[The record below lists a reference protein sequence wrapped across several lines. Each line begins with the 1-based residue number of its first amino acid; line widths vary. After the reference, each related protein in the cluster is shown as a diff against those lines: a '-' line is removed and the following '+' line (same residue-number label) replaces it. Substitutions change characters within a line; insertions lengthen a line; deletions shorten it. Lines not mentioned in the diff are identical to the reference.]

1 MKQVNDILLL
11 QACAAPSQLLA
22 LRQHVA
28 SPEVSLAVGGGTPK
42 LHDPTL
48 QLLFR
53 DFCEALVR
61 IAHLKYRHLPT
72 LQQRLHQLVHS
83 HILPHALQVSTSCR
97 GLMMPLSRPSPRN
110 CKKMQF
116 L

>member
-1 MKQVNDILLL
+1 M
-11 QACAAPSQLLA
+11 
-22 LRQHVA
+22 
-28 SPEVSLAVGGGTPK
+28 PEVSLAVGGGTPT

-53 DFCEALVR
+53 DFCEVLVR
-61 IAHLKYRHLPT
+61 IAHLKFRHLRS

-83 HILPHALQVSTSCR
+83 HILPHALQVYH
-97 GLMMPLSRPSPRN
+97 LIMPPHHASVTTITKQL
-110 CKKMQF
+110 QF